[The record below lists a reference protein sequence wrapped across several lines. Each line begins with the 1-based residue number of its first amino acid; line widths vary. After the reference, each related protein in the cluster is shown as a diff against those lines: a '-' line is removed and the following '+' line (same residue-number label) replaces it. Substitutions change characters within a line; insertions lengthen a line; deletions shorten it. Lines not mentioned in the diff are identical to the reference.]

1 MNLSKVFIYFIFL
14 SFTLCLTSANA
25 QTSRIAILDFQ
36 NISGI
41 SKYDGLGKAMS
52 SMLISDIESNIS
64 LNRLQFIERGQIQ
77 KILKE
82 QNFQANT
89 NVDKAS
95 IVETGKLLGVN
106 YILIGD
112 VYILDDQL
120 IINARLTNVKTGE
133 IVFSKKQEGKI
144 LGWLIL
150 KTNIAKEIAKTLSMP
165 FTKPI
170 VADKEISMQTIT
182 TFGDAIEA
190 KDNGNVEIAE
200 KIIQSVQNFSP
211 DFNYII
217 NLKKEVNEIKKRL
230 ENVEENLQITTTDP
244 LTAAKNFDD
253 LGKFEDAEKYYLI
266 GLKRL
271 RQDQLGM
278 YLMYNSLL
286 AELSLKYKNYGK
298 VILYCDKILEIYP
311 FYDIAVYFKTQAL
324 IASNKNQQFIEWSKF
339 YLKNGHNKGDYRIF
353 DQYLSNYAISKKI
366 NINPNDIVY
375 QTSHLKGFGINIY
388 NFDEI
393 ILGSDDTFSNVLG
406 SFCEINNKQNG
417 INSTLSF
424 LSEINNQTKNTYNDF
439 DLEQKKPYYIPK
451 SRYRSYLDSKNENL
465 IILKTGE
472 KYIGPYFKDFMGKY
486 WTKDPVACPC
496 LRLVTNDKFIAIN
509 KNNIEEEWQYYF
521 CQLEGWFRLLSK
533 DFKKSR
539 YFFIKNI
546 SYQISQHIDYDL
558 SYRNNISYQ
567 NDDINNSNIQN
578 RKIDSTNTLIQTW
591 ISDNKIDF
599 NTLEI
604 IKKSGIVSFSDDL
617 INDIIN
623 YGHTYVIEGNSTL
636 AKSIYSLLDLNYTS
650 EKYEMSIKAIVLK
663 DLDELK
669 SKGLITKNIY
679 DDLIHYLN
687 NSQ

>member
-1 MNLSKVFIYFIFL
+1 MYKKLIKMNSSIVFKYFIFL
-14 SFTLCLTSANA
+14 SLILCLTRAKA

-64 LNRLQFIERGQIQ
+64 IKRLQFVERGQIQ

-82 QNFQANT
+82 QSFQAST
-89 NVDKAS
+89 NVNKAS

-112 VYILDDQL
+112 VYILNDQL

-133 IVFSKKQEGKI
+133 IVFSKKQEGKT

-170 VADKEISMQTIT
+170 IPDKEIAMQTIT

-200 KIIQSVQNFSP
+200 KMIQVVQEINP
-211 DFNYII
+211 NFNYII
-217 NLKKEVNEIKKRL
+217 DLKKEVEEIKKRV
-230 ENVEENLQITTTDP
+230 ENIEENLQILTTDP

-253 LGKFEDAEKYYLI
+253 LGKYADAEKYYLI

-278 YLMYNSLL
+278 YLIYNYLL
-286 AELSLKYKNYGK
+286 AELSLKYKNYAK
-298 VILYCDKILEIYP
+298 VILYCDKILEVYP
-311 FYDIAVYFKTQAL
+311 FFDEAVYFKTQAL

-339 YLKNGHNKGDYRIF
+339 YLRNGHNKGDYRIF
-353 DQYLSNYAISKKI
+353 DQYLSNYAKNKKI
-366 NINPNDIVY
+366 IINNDDIGIE
-375 QTSHLKGFGINIY
+375 TSHGKGFGINIY
-388 NFDEI
+388 DFDEI
-393 ILGSDDTFSNVLG
+393 ILGRDDIFSNILA
-406 SFCEINNKQNG
+406 SFCEISNKENG
-417 INSTLSF
+417 ISSTLIF
-424 LSEINNQTKNTYNDF
+424 LSEINNLKINYNDF

-451 SRYRSYLDSKNENL
+451 SSYRSDLDSKDENL

-472 KYIGPYFKDFMGKY
+472 KYVGTYFEDNRGHY
-486 WTKDPVACPC
+486 WTKDTEDCPC
-496 LRLVTNDKFIAIN
+496 LRLVTNDEVIAIN
-509 KNNIEEEWQYYF
+509 KKNIQEEWQYYF
-521 CQLEGWFRLLSK
+521 HNVEGWYRLQNRNYKRARELSI
-533 DFKKSR
+533 KS
-539 YFFIKNI
+539 I
-546 SYQISQHIDYDL
+546 SYQIKNHIDY
-558 SYRNNISYQ
+558 NQ
-567 NDDINNSNIQN
+567 NEEEIKI
-578 RKIDSTNTLIQTW
+578 IDSLLMN
-591 ISDNKIDF
+591 NKFDVQNLNF
-599 NTLEI
+599 
-604 IKKSGIVSFSDDL
+604 IKKSGIVTFSDDL
-617 INDIIN
+617 LNDIIN
-623 YGHTYVIEGNSTL
+623 YGHTYVIEGDLPL

-650 EKYEMSIKAIVLK
+650 EKYEMSVKAIILK
-663 DLDELK
+663 DLEEFK

-679 DDLIHYLN
+679 DDLINYIN
-687 NSQ
+687 KS